1 MLSPKRLLVL
11 SAAFLLIA
19 PELRAQGWI
28 EPIRPFPRGAIQ
40 KVRSAVQVAVTGR
53 FARVT
58 VEEWFRNTGP
68 VMDEASYLYP
78 LPGETVFSEFSLW
91 QGDRELKGEPMDA
104 AQARA
109 IYEEIVRRKRDPAL
123 IELAG
128 HGLLRARVF
137 PIGPGETRKIT
148 LRYTQMLDRVGDA
161 WRFRYTAGT
170 GAGAAAP
177 SSFRMQVDSAARFGD
192 PYSPTHRLS
201 TNRSDNRIELTLADT
216 TPRGD
221 LQLFLPLARN
231 LVGMSL
237 ITSQALGED
246 GFFMLLLA
254 PGRAETAAVRRDLV
268 AVLDVSGSMSGD
280 KLDQAKTALVQ
291 LLGTLRSG
299 DRFRVVTFGS
309 GVRRYTA
316 GWTDVSA
323 DDVRAAQEWVRRL
336 DTDGGTNIAGALTEA
351 FAESPA
357 EGGLGVV
364 VFLTDGMATVGETN
378 PERIADQAERG
389 RGPFRVFAFGIGYDV
404 NTYLLDRLTERAR
417 GVTEYIQP
425 GGDIEQAVGSLAA
438 KVASP
443 VLMDLAVRADGVELY
458 DLQPQRLPDLFAGDE
473 LVVFGRYRG
482 AGREERSV
490 TVIGRRGG
498 HEERFST
505 AARFG
510 SEQSGAD
517 YIQQLWAARK
527 AGALSSEI
535 RLHGPNPEI
544 VSELKRLAL
553 RYGILTEYTSYL
565 VQEPN
570 QVANNRQMREF
581 RAPAPEAQAGAD
593 AIERSPSWRSPPRSS
608 LRFWSPDVALA
619 SRLQPAVRLN
629 GRRASSR
636 HS

>member
-11 SAAFLLIA
+11 SAAFLLIV
-19 PELRAQGWI
+19 PVVRAQGWI

-137 PIGPGETRKIT
+137 PITPGETRKIT
-148 LRYTQMLDRVGDA
+148 LRYTQILERTGDA
-161 WRFRYTAGT
+161 WRFRYTAGS
-170 GAGAAAP
+170 GAGAASSA
-177 SSFRMQVDSAARFGD
+177 SFRMQVDSAARFGD

-201 TNRSDNRIELTLADT
+201 TSRSDNRIELTLADT

-221 LQLFLPLARN
+221 LELFLPLARS

-237 ITSQALGED
+237 VTSQPVGED

-254 PGRAETAAVRRDLV
+254 PGRSATPSVRRDLV

-309 GVRRYTA
+309 GVRRYAA

-323 DDVRAAQEWVRRL
+323 
-336 DTDGGTNIAGALTEA
+336 G
-351 FAESPA
+351 
-357 EGGLGVV
+357 
-364 VFLTDGMATVGETN
+364 
-378 PERIADQAERG
+378 
-389 RGPFRVFAFGIGYDV
+389 
-404 NTYLLDRLTERAR
+404 
-417 GVTEYIQP
+417 
-425 GGDIEQAVGSLAA
+425 
-438 KVASP
+438 
-443 VLMDLAVRADGVELY
+443 
-458 DLQPQRLPDLFAGDE
+458 
-473 LVVFGRYRG
+473 
-482 AGREERSV
+482 
-490 TVIGRRGG
+490 
-498 HEERFST
+498 
-505 AARFG
+505 
-510 SEQSGAD
+510 
-517 YIQQLWAARK
+517 
-527 AGALSSEI
+527 
-535 RLHGPNPEI
+535 
-544 VSELKRLAL
+544 
-553 RYGILTEYTSYL
+553 
-565 VQEPN
+565 
-570 QVANNRQMREF
+570 
-581 RAPAPEAQAGAD
+581 
-593 AIERSPSWRSPPRSS
+593 
-608 LRFWSPDVALA
+608 
-619 SRLQPAVRLN
+619 
-629 GRRASSR
+629 
-636 HS
+636 